1 MNAAGVASRTVY
13 ILDRPGRS
21 PEGVRMASEALS
33 SQPPA
38 PDERGSAPV
47 PFGTVA
53 SLVEILMA
61 LPADDP
67 AADDIVYVLPV
78 PQRPH
83 PGFWMSVL
91 WCIAFL
97 AVTQTPGSFVAV
109 AEVMAGMG
117 TFARQEQAKQEQMEE
132 ERAKQEALENENP
145 PNEGPGAI
153 ADFKRPKPFRLNPK
167 LFMQDFFQSNL
178 MRDSLMHA
186 LAITEICVIFFSW
199 GAIRLMVGADWKRKL
214 ALRRPGVVHTLLA
227 VIGLPALAIVGSG
240 AYAFLTKVCGI
251 PGMETLLQHL
261 PGMGEVHVP
270 FLQELMNTIKGWPL
284 PIAILIIGIGPGIG
298 EELWCRGFLG
308 RGLVGRYGVVLGI
321 AITSFFF
328 GLIHLDPAQG
338 TMAML
343 MGVCLHYVY
352 QTTRSLWLSILLHF
366 MNNSLSV
373 ILMRFPALDAI
384 DEHPQQF
391 LVLFAASAVL
401 VAAIGY
407 AFYQSRARLAPE
419 TARTLFLWR
428 PDYPGVEYPPPGCGT
443 VVVHPMPSMLAFA
456 GVAVGMIL
464 FVTSCVLAYQK
475 LQPA

>member
-1 MNAAGVASRTVY
+1 
-13 ILDRPGRS
+13 
-21 PEGVRMASEALS
+21 MAPEALS

-38 PDERGSAPV
+38 PDDRGSESQ
-47 PFGTVA
+47 PFGTVG
-53 SLVEILMA
+53 SSPEIPMV
-61 LPADDP
+61 LPADDA
-67 AADDIVYVLPV
+67 AADDIAEVLPA

-83 PGFWMSVL
+83 PGFWMSLL

-117 TFARQEQAKQEQMEE
+117 SFAREEQAKQEELEE
-132 ERAKQEALENENP
+132 ERAKQEALENEQP
-145 PNEGPGAI
+145 FNEAPDAI
-153 ADFKRPKPFRLNPK
+153 PDASPPKPFRLNPK
-167 LFMQDFFQSNL
+167 LFMQDFLQSNL

-186 LAITEICVIFFSW
+186 LAISEICVIFFSW

-214 ALRRPGVVHTLLA
+214 ALRRPGLAHTFLA
-227 VIGLPALAIVGSG
+227 VLGLPALATVGSG
-240 AYAFLTKVCGI
+240 AYGFLTKVCGI
-251 PGMETLLQHL
+251 PGMEALLQQL
-261 PGMGEVHVP
+261 PGMSEVHVP
-270 FLQELMNTIKGWPL
+270 FLQELMNTIKSWPL

-373 ILMRFPALDAI
+373 ILLSFPALNAI
-384 DEHPQQF
+384 DDDPQQF
-391 LVLFAASAVL
+391 LPLFAASAVL

-419 TARTLFLWR
+419 TARNLFLWR

-443 VVVHPMPSMLAFA
+443 VVVHPMPSVLAFA
-456 GVAVGMIL
+456 GVAVGLIL
-464 FVTSCVLAYQK
+464 FITSCVLAYQK

>member
-1 MNAAGVASRTVY
+1 
-13 ILDRPGRS
+13 
-21 PEGVRMASEALS
+21 MASEAPFA
-33 SQPPA
+33 QPPA
-38 PDERGSAPV
+38 PDNRSIAPN
-47 PFGTVA
+47 PFGTMD
-53 SLVEILMA
+53 SSCDIPLV
-61 LPADDP
+61 LPADHAESEDIIYVPP
-67 AADDIVYVLPV
+67 A

-91 WCIAFL
+91 WCILFL
-97 AVTQTPGSFVAV
+97 SVTQTPGSLVAV
-109 AEVMAGMG
+109 AEVMIGMRG
-117 TFARQEQAKQEQMEE
+117 FALEEQAKQEKLQAE
-132 ERAKQEALENENP
+132 ERAKLEALANEHL
-145 PNEGPGAI
+145 PNEKPAAVSI
-153 ADFKRPKPFRLNPK
+153 PTPPKPVVLNPK
-167 LFMQDFFQSNL
+167 MFMQDFFQSNL

-199 GAIRLMVGADWKRKL
+199 GAIRLLVGADWKRKL
-214 ALRRPGVVHTLLA
+214 ALRRPGLAHTLFA
-227 VIGLPALAIVGSG
+227 VLGLPALAIVGSG

-251 PGMETLLQHL
+251 PGMEMLFAQI

-270 FLQELMNTIKGWPL
+270 FLEELMKSIKSWPL
-284 PIAILIIGIGPGIG
+284 PVAILIIGIGPGIG

-321 AITSFFF
+321 ALTSFFF

-373 ILMRFPALDAI
+373 ILLQFKELDAI
-384 DEHPQQF
+384 DNYPQKF
-391 LVLFAASAVL
+391 LPLFAASAVL

-419 TARTLFLWR
+419 TARTLFLWQ
-428 PDYPGVEYPPPGCGT
+428 PDFPGVEYPPPGSGT
-443 VVVHPMPSMLAFA
+443 VVVHPMPSALAFA
-456 GVAVGMIL
+456 GVATGLIL
-464 FVTSCVLAYQK
+464 FGISCVLAYQ
-475 LQPA
+475 QMQTA